1 MCSRSS
7 ISRNH
12 TSHRAAYRSWL
23 GIRLAMWDMAGV
35 HTTTHR
41 GG

>member
-1 MCSRSS
+1 MRSRSS

-12 TSHRAAYRSWL
+12 TSHRAAYRSRL
-23 GIRLAMWDMAGV
+23 GVRLAVWYMAGV